1 MSDRVCYLECIDRGV
16 SLGGLRLVG
25 ANTDDRWSAPSSADP
40 DSALDTIDE
49 AGDWIRARLKASAG
63 PSKQLGTLCL
73 DADGSVCAWA
83 RPEDAS
89 AALIRSSIEDLEEP
103 GEEDA
108 LDAPA
113 TSALGERFP
122 NLPLE
127 VDFTALDSAQA
138 SDGARAAVLA
148 TPDVPARL
156 LIDKLDTLGIRVAR
170 VESVWHR
177 IAIAW
182 DPNAP
187 HRGSSRDSSR
197 IVSSEDPIC
206 ASVIVDPDRSRA
218 LWVWSRGGAL
228 ITCGSMRLAHDEH
241 GDPVMSTDA
250 LARLTTDWLGWASQL
265 GVAPRR
271 VVIVMPRDEDG
282 VTSSQIGSAISEHWA
297 GATTDLI
304 HDEDPILTTMRA
316 AIGVERGE
324 DISELTNR
332 PGRTHRS
339 MYRWGGAALAAA
351 AIAVGIGAYGMYA
364 RAGAINDEARSI
376 RSSTS
381 ATITGLNPPLRTP
394 GYPIP
399 ELEQRRVE
407 LQNRAGPVRV
417 TPNKPIMREL
427 ETVSFVV
434 GMPGIEIEQILMTN
448 TSVKMTIRCDDLS
461 LAERVNEALST
472 IDGSALQWRPS
483 PDLTNRGGKI
493 QADYTALWDT
503 GAGT

>member
-1 MSDRVCYLECIDRGV
+1 MSDRVCYLECTDRGV
-16 SLGGLRLVG
+16 TLAGLRLTG

-49 AGDWIRARLKASAG
+49 AGDWIRARLKAAAG
-63 PSKQLGTLCL
+63 SSKQLGTLCL

-89 AALIRSSIEDLEEP
+89 AELIRSSIEQLEGP
-103 GEEDA
+103 GEEDT

-113 TSALGERFP
+113 VSALGERFP

-127 VDFTALDSAQA
+127 VDFMSLDAGQA

-156 LIDKLDTLGIRVAR
+156 LLDKLDALGIRVGR

-177 IAIAW
+177 IAVAW

-187 HRGSSRDSSR
+187 HRSSSRDSSR

-218 LWVWSRGGAL
+218 LWVWSRAGSL

-241 GDPVMSTDA
+241 GHPILTTNA
-250 LARLTTDWLGWASQL
+250 LSRLTADWLGWASQL

-271 VVIVMPRDEDG
+271 VVVVMPRGEDG
-282 VTSSQIGSAISEHWA
+282 VTGSQIGSAIAQHWP
-297 GATTDLI
+297 GATADLI

-316 AIGVERGE
+316 AFGVERGE
-324 DISELTNR
+324 DISPLTNR

-339 MYRWGGAALAAA
+339 MYRWGGAGLAIT
-351 AIAVGIGAYGMYA
+351 AIAVGIAAYRMYA
-364 RAGAINDEARSI
+364 RAGVISDEARSI
-376 RSSTS
+376 RSSMS
-381 ATITGLNPPLRTP
+381 ATITALTPPLRTP
-394 GYPIP
+394 GYPVP

-417 TPNKPIMREL
+417 APNKPVMREL
-427 ETVSFVV
+427 ETMSFVI
-434 GMPGIEIEQILMTN
+434 GMPGIEIEQIALTS
-448 TSVKMTIRCDDLS
+448 TSVKLTVRCDNLS
-461 LAERVNEALST
+461 LAERVNEALSS
-472 IDGSALQWRPS
+472 INGSNLQWRPS

-493 QADYTALWDT
+493 QADYTALWST